1 MPRSRQDETVFV
13 WLPRARAAQHR
24 WQANKRTGG
33 RAPPNILPY
42 PREAAAQVFA
52 SPRHSIGPI
61 SSNERLLSTDH
72 SENRSGLHVGCFECG
87 RFSPDKDRGSGGPD
101 TNRRECQRPH
111 GMTPLDYAVE
121 QNDIGSVLALI
132 HAGADV
138 NARSN
143 TGRTAL
149 SWAALHG
156 YIEIARALAQAG
168 ADLNVKDAQG
178 GTPFTL
184 AFEAGH
190 FEVVQAL
197 IKAGADADPS
207 QVRKDVNAQDGSG
220 DTPLVHAAKR
230 GDIASIRALVQLGA
244 DPNAPDMSGR
254 TLLA

>member
-1 MPRSRQDETVFV
+1 MSTFCQRVTVRIGVVFTV
-13 WLPRARAAQHR
+13 VVLSVAGSLLTRTAARASQT
-24 WQANKRTGG
+24 Q
-33 RAPPNILPY
+33 
-42 PREAAAQVFA
+42 
-52 SPRHSIGPI
+52 
-61 SSNERLLSTDH
+61 TDV
-72 SENRSGLHVGCFECG
+72 NAR
-87 RFSPDKDRGSGGPD
+87 DA
-101 TNRRECQRPH
+101 H

-197 IKAGADADPS
+197 IKADVDADPCLHMP
-207 QVRKDVNAQDGSG
+207 VPLEGRQDLQS
-220 DTPLVHAAKR
+220 
-230 GDIASIRALVQLGA
+230 
-244 DPNAPDMSGR
+244 
-254 TLLA
+254 

>member
-1 MPRSRQDETVFV
+1 MSTFCQRVTVRIGVVFTV
-13 WLPRARAAQHR
+13 VVLSVAGSLLTRTAARASQT
-24 WQANKRTGG
+24 Q
-33 RAPPNILPY
+33 
-42 PREAAAQVFA
+42 
-52 SPRHSIGPI
+52 
-61 SSNERLLSTDH
+61 TDV
-72 SENRSGLHVGCFECG
+72 NAR
-87 RFSPDKDRGSGGPD
+87 DA
-101 TNRRECQRPH
+101 H

-220 DTPLVHAAKR
+220 NGAILLPSAHWFSSEPIRMLRICPAELFLLGHPLVAVSR
-230 GDIASIRALVQLGA
+230 WFE
-244 DPNAPDMSGR
+244 P
-254 TLLA
+254 